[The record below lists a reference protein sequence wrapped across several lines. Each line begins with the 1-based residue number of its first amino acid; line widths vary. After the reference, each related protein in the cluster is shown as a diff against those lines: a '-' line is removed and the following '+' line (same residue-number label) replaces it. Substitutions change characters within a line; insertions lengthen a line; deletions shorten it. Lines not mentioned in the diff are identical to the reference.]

1 MGNNLNTLEILFFYI
16 NSLIKDD
23 YDGILS
29 KMITVGAFV
38 SYGYGGRAV
47 VSNE

>member
-1 MGNNLNTLEILFFYI
+1 M
-16 NSLIKDD
+16 IKGD

-47 VSNE
+47 VSNEWLHIGRLSWGAFVWNY